1 METCNF
7 ASPLPR
13 FTSQFASCARARS
26 SSISSMRSRGRNLH
40 NTTTPRTR
48 RTLTPLPPPM
58 QRIARLRHPSIHTR
72 SIPGPHDFPHPR
84 SSPPTSFPS
93 PLRPPRLFCPQSRFS
108 QSTHLVPGRH
118 LQLARANAPVITSR
132 YPLHRSRIPL
142 PPPAS
147 TAAPSSHDCPQDR
160 TPIRR
165 SLPLFT
171 PRTRRLRVP
180 SPFVDAAR
188 AREN

>member
-1 METCNF
+1 
-7 ASPLPR
+7 
-13 FTSQFASCARARS
+13 
-26 SSISSMRSRGRNLH
+26 MRSRGRNLH

-93 PLRPPRLFCPQSRFS
+93 PLRPPRLFARNRASHNPPISSPVDTCNLHGERAGYNLAVPSSSFS
-108 QSTHLVPGRH
+108 HS
-118 LQLARANAPVITSR
+118 AS
-132 YPLHRSRIPL
+132 S
-142 PPPAS
+142 PAS

-171 PRTRRLRVP
+171 REPGVSAFPVLSWMLRGRGRTRCPKDCLPTLVLTHLLTAPLSFAFGLDR
-180 SPFVDAAR
+180 SS
-188 AREN
+188 